1 MVAAVLDV
9 TAINSKG
16 RQALLGVSR
25 EHGGEVNSAGTLCTI
40 ESPDSLGR
48 ERIGIHRFR
57 AVAPAGSHGEGDTD
71 IFTTKLLRAG
81 GGFRNTADAGVRN
94 HALHGLAGG
103 VF

>member
-9 TAINSKG
+9 AAIDSKG

-25 EHGGEVNSAGTLCTI
+25 EHGGEVNGARALSAI
-40 ESPDSLGR
+40 EAPDGLGR

-57 AVAPAGSHGEGDTD
+57 AVAPAGSHGEGDAH
-71 IFTTKLLRAG
+71 IFATEFLRAG
-81 GGFRNTADAGVRN
+81 GGFRNAADAGVRN
-94 HALHGLAGG
+94 HAFHGLAGG